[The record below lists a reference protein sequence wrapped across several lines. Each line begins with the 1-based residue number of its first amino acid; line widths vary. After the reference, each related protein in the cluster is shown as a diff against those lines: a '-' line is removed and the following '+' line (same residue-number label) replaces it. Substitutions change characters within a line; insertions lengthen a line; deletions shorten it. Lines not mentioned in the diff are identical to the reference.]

1 MRYALI
7 AAVTACLALPSI
19 AAAEGLPVPPHDVDR
34 ACASLRDKGL
44 IASCVRD
51 EQFSYD
57 VVTSVWGRLSPARQR
72 ESYKFASEQGS
83 TYHAFYK
90 SLSLFVTTQA
100 QMQQQDDDAVRPVP
114 RFQR

>member
-1 MRYALI
+1 MRYVI
-7 AAVTACLALPSI
+7 AAVVTAFLSVSSI
-19 AAAEGLPVPPHDVDR
+19 AAAQGMPVPPHDVDR

-57 VVTSVWGRLSPARQR
+57 VVTSIWERLSPERQR
-72 ESYKFASEQGS
+72 ESYKFASEQGP

-100 QMQQQDDDAVRPVP
+100 QMQQQDDDVARPLP